1 MLSNEHAIA
10 TDAYFDPG
18 SEIARTRLI
27 GPPQPA
33 TAPPIA
39 MLGVA
44 FNNLSLP
51 ETVSYIEKMIAART
65 PRYIVTA
72 NVDFLV
78 QSQRDAELHRV
89 LLDAHLVVCD
99 GTPLVW
105 ASRLLGNP
113 LPERV
118 AGSDLVPELIRVSA
132 RKNYRLFF
140 LGATPEANAQA
151 ITNVRK
157 QFPNLDISGYSPPF
171 RALSATDNGEIATRI
186 RAAQPD
192 ILCVAFGCPKAEK
205 WVAANLHS
213 LGVPVTIGVGGTI
226 DFLAGRMKRAPLWM
240 QRAGIEW
247 LFRLWQ
253 EPRRLFRRY
262 VADLWH
268 FGHAMLAQL
277 WYLKIH
283 FRPMVRREFSCRVI
297 SEPAWC
303 RIWMPEKIDATLV
316 RHDRWILEDAG
327 RCHCLLDLA
336 DTDFVDSSG
345 IGLLLELRRQ
355 IQSAGKCLVLIAP
368 SHVLRRAL
376 ELMHV
381 KDLFLIASDAME
393 ARKLIERQKP
403 KPETAYKSN
412 LDDFLFGVSA

>member
-1 MLSNEHAIA
+1 MLNNEHAIA
-10 TDAYFDPG
+10 ADAYFDP
-18 SEIARTRLI
+18 ELEVARRRLSS
-27 GPPQPA
+27 PPQPA

-39 MLGVA
+39 MLGVV

-51 ETVSYIEKMIAART
+51 ATVARIEKMIAART

-78 QSQRDAELHRV
+78 QSQRDAELHRA

-118 AGSDLVPELIRVSA
+118 AGSDLVPELISVA
-132 RKNYRLFF
+132 AKKGYRLFF
-140 LGATPEANAQA
+140 LGATPGANEQA
-151 ITNVRK
+151 IANVRK

-171 RALSATDNGEIATRI
+171 RPLSAVDNEEIIARI
-186 RAAQPD
+186 RAARPD

-205 WVAANLHS
+205 WMVANLNS

-226 DFLAGRMKRAPLWM
+226 DFLAGRLKRAPLWM

-268 FGHAMLAQL
+268 FGCAMLAQL
-277 WYLKIH
+277 WYLKLH
-283 FRPMVRREFSCRVI
+283 FGPMTRRKFSCQVI
-297 SEPAWC
+297 SEPTWC
-303 RIWMPEKIDATLV
+303 RIRMPEQVDATLV
-316 RHDRWILEDAG
+316 RHDRWILEDACD
-327 RCHCLLDLA
+327 CHCLLDLSDA
-336 DTDFVDSSG
+336 TFVDSSG
-345 IGLLLELRRQ
+345 IGLLLQLRKQ

-368 SHVLRRAL
+368 SNVLRRAL
-376 ELMHV
+376 EVMRV
-381 KDLFLIASDAME
+381 KDLFLIAQDAIE
-393 ARKLIERQKP
+393 ARMLIKGQGR
-403 KPETAYKSN
+403 KPEAGCTSK
-412 LDDFLFGVSA
+412 LDNFLHGAPA